1 MPGMGLAKDNAVFP
15 KDRLVRVSDGTPIA
29 YTVRGDGPGTPVV
42 FLNGWTCSDGYWA
55 GIGPG
60 VVAAGHRA
68 VFLDTRGHGESGLP
82 RPPGFHARNLTAA
95 DVSVSRVASDIIEVL
110 DDADIP
116 TAVLSGHS
124 MGVQALFEAY
134 RQSPERVAA
143 LIPIAGT
150 YENPVKSFADLPVL
164 DRLYPIADVLFRQ
177 IPFELLGP
185 LMRRTANPDVGL
197 RVVKLI
203 HVAGPKVTAQ
213 GLAPH
218 MGQIGELNF
227 SVLWRMMSEM
237 RLHSAAAVLPT
248 VSVPTLVLAGRNDLF
263 TPPSVQQRMADL
275 IPGSEIHWWEE
286 AGHMLP
292 LEEPAEVTAAIVD
305 FLRRRLP
312 DHKPRRRSAA
322 ATGPGRGRART
333 GDRRPAQPT

>member
-1 MPGMGLAKDNAVFP
+1 MGLAKDNAVFP

-29 YTVRGDGPGTPVV
+29 YTVRGDGPHVPVV

-60 VVAAGHRA
+60 VSAAGHPA

-82 RPPGFHARNLTAA
+82 RDPGFHAKNLTDA
-95 DVSVSRVASDIIEVL
+95 DVSVARVAMDIIEVL
-110 DDADIP
+110 DDAKIDK
-116 TAVLSGHS
+116 AVLAGHS

-134 RQSPERVAA
+134 HLAPARVAG

-177 IPFELLGP
+177 VPFELLRP
-185 LMRRTANPDVGL
+185 FMRRTANPDVGL

-203 HVAGPKVTAQ
+203 HVAGPKVTPE

-218 MGQIGELNF
+218 MGQIGDLNF
-227 SVLWRMMSEM
+227 SVLWRMMSQM
-237 RLHSAAAVLPT
+237 RGHSAAAVLPT
-248 VSVPTLVLAGRNDLF
+248 VAVPTLVLAGRHDVF

-275 IPGSEIHWWEE
+275 IRGSEIRWWDD

-292 LEEPAEVTAAIVD
+292 LEEPAEVTATIIE
-305 FLRRRLP
+305 FLARRLGEP
-312 DHKPRRRSAA
+312 KPRRRSSA
-322 ATGPGRGRART
+322 ATGPGRGRS